1 MTQFSKMFDV
11 AVVGAGPTG
20 MLCTKVLAEAGLS
33 VALICEREKGPNRHN
48 YFNYSPNIQY
58 DHYNGFG
65 GGTHLWANV
74 CRPHDLSDYKNFSDA
89 ILYPGNQAY
98 LQAEKFLGVENGS
111 IFWHSATQPKFHGN
125 WIEKFSDKVEFLAF
139 VYPRKIYKITQSKL
153 KNITG
158 SKVFL
163 LDGFFAQSI
172 RKCSDTFC
180 VNLLNENNGELSQ
193 IQARR
198 VMICAGTVGSASL
211 IERSIIFD
219 ELPIH
224 KLSRNQVGRNIHEH
238 FMFTIG
244 RINFDTK
251 VLKPKPKAIGNQIVK
266 FAFRLVDYNEINHS
280 IYALPALSGSSIDKS
295 DQLRQILINIQNQIK
310 RSPWSLLKL
319 LLYPNLIYQIVDEKI
334 LKGGKI
340 ETYDLWTVLQ
350 SNPSD
355 DRKIEFTDDGNPA
368 CLHLQFDQNDIQ
380 HVTDLQSN
388 LSRYIKDG
396 TFETVAIDEII
407 HNASISAHLAG
418 SLKQTMRPEDGV
430 VDENF
435 ELHGC
440 SGIFVGDASSIPVSG
455 TSNITLTACANAWTA
470 SKNLISGLN

>member
-1 MTQFSKMFDV
+1 MTKYSKKFDV

-20 MLCTKVLAEAGLS
+20 VLCSKELTKAGLS
-33 VALICEREKGPNRHN
+33 VALICERDKGPNRHN
-48 YFNYSPNIQY
+48 YWDYSANIQY

-74 CRPHDLSDYKNFSDA
+74 CRPHDLSDYANFSDVT
-89 ILYPGNQAY
+89 LYPSNEAY
-98 LQAEKFLGVENGS
+98 LQAEKFLNVENGA
-111 IFWHSATQPKFHGN
+111 IFWHSATKPEFHRN
-125 WIEKFSDKVEFLAF
+125 WIKKFGDKVELLEFI
-139 VYPRKIYKITQSKL
+139 YPRKIYKITQSTL
-153 KNITG
+153 KNSIG

-172 RKCSDTFC
+172 KKCSDTFC
-180 VNLLNENNGELSQ
+180 VNLLNENTGELSQ
-193 IQARR
+193 VQARR
-198 VMICAGTVGSASL
+198 IMICAGTVGSASL
-211 IERSIIFD
+211 IKRSIISN

-224 KLSRNQVGRNIHEH
+224 KLSQNQVGGNIHEH
-238 FMFTIG
+238 FMFTLG
-244 RINFDTK
+244 RINFDNKITK
-251 VLKPKPKAIGNQIVK
+251 LKSKSIGSQIVK
-266 FAFRLVDYNEINHS
+266 FAFRLVEYDKINHS

-295 DQLRQILINIQNQIK
+295 DQLRQILINIQNQMK

-319 LLYPNLIYQIVDEKI
+319 LLYPNLIYQIVDEKF
-334 LKGGKI
+334 LKAGNI
-340 ETYDLWTVLQ
+340 STYDLWTVLQ
-350 SNPSD
+350 SDPSK
-355 DRKIEFTDDGNPA
+355 DRKIEFTDAGNPA
-368 CLHLQFDQNDIQ
+368 FVHLQFEQNDVH
-380 HVTDLQSN
+380 HVAELQQKLTS
-388 LSRYIKDG
+388 YVKDG
-396 TFETVAIDEII
+396 TFEPVAIDEII